1 LLGTTDPVQLSIRL
15 LIPRGSLM
23 MEIEEVTRAVGSY
36 DPELLSY
43 RWESL
48 DPRSDE
54 LQRQLAQRAEDA
66 AATEAD
72 PVETLIAMWG
82 DVVDACGRDRGEIVV
97 PDDISRERPRLTE
110 SWFCCAE
117 PTQSQTASL
126 AFRP

>member
-1 LLGTTDPVQLSIRL
+1 
-15 LIPRGSLM
+15 M
-23 MEIEEVTRAVGSY
+23 MEVEEVTRAVGDY
-36 DPELLSY
+36 DSELLSY
-43 RWESL
+43 RWSSL

-54 LQRQLAQRAEDA
+54 LQIQLAQRAEASA
-66 AATEAD
+66 AAGED
-72 PVETLIAMWG
+72 PVVTLVAMWG
-82 DVVDACGRDRGEIVV
+82 DVFDACGRDRREIAV